1 MFGRLV
7 LQRRVNCSPR
17 GPRCRMRPPAGRC
30 TLLNKN
36 CSSCSLAHSAP
47 AAAALAAAGLLCLRL
62 GPRLLPTGFA
72 GVQQDQTPDAVPGRQ
87 SVECG
92 RERGLDQRQADQ
104 LDQRRPFRL
113 PLLLHGHGQRVV
125 QAKVDKLCKRRLFGK
140 LQICRNQT
148 WYLSILC
155 SSHELRLLARSI
167 QPVFGTNMGTPH
179 WGVSIKN

>member
-1 MFGRLV
+1 MIARRFQRLVIQLV

-47 AAAALAAAGLLCLRL
+47 AAAALPAAGLLCLRL

-87 SVECG
+87 SVG
-92 RERGLDQRQADQ
+92 VRQGKGS
-104 LDQRRPFRL
+104 RPASSRPARPASSFPPPTPASR
-113 PLLLHGHGQRVV
+113 PWPESSPGESGQIV
-125 QAKVDKLCKRRLFGK
+125 QKTTFWQIAKFAEIRF
-140 LQICRNQT
+140 
-148 WYLSILC
+148 SI
-155 SSHELRLLARSI
+155 
-167 QPVFGTNMGTPH
+167 
-179 WGVSIKN
+179 